1 MAGAPQQ
8 PDDARL
14 MGHALALARRGLG
27 RTFPNPSV
35 GCVIVRDRIIVGRG
49 YTQPGGRPHAETE
62 ALREAGTA
70 ARGATAYVT
79 LEPCAHHGK
88 TPPCAEALVAAGVAR
103 VVTAAGDSDP
113 RVAGRGIAILKAA
126 GIAVTEGVR
135 RAEAEVI
142 NAGFFSLVATGRPGF
157 TLKMATSLD
166 GRIALSNGE
175 SRWIT
180 SHDARRM
187 GHMMRAAH
195 DAILIGIG
203 TALADDPVLDCRI
216 EGLEDRSPV
225 RIVLD
230 RSLRLPM
237 TSKLVQSASRLPLW
251 VVTEVADG
259 AGSDALVSAGV
270 KVLVVQD
277 IRDLSAVAK
286 RLGDEGLTRVL
297 VEGGGEVHAS
307 FLKAGLASRVEHFV
321 SGMALGGDATPA
333 IAALGLTALGSA
345 PRFKLQGMRPFG
357 PDVLASWIKEE

>member
-14 MGHALALARRGLG
+14 MGHALTLARRGMG

-35 GCVIVRDRIIVGRG
+35 GCVLVKDGVVIGRG
-49 YTQPGGRPHAETE
+49 YTQPGGRPHAEAE
-62 ALREAGTA
+62 ALRRAGGS

-103 VVTAAGDSDP
+103 VVTAAGDPDP
-113 RVAGRGIAILKAA
+113 RVAGRGITILKAA
-126 GIAVTEGVR
+126 GIKVTEGVR
-135 RAEAEVI
+135 KGEAEAI
-142 NAGFFSLVATGRPGF
+142 NAGFFSRVTTGQPAF

-180 SHDARRM
+180 GPESRHL
-187 GHMMRAAH
+187 GHMMRATH
-195 DAILIGIG
+195 DAILVGIG

-216 EGLEDRSPV
+216 EGLEDRSPI

-230 RSLRLPM
+230 RTLRLPV
-237 TSKLVQSASRLPLW
+237 TSKLVQSAARLPLW
-251 VVTEVADG
+251 VITECAEG
-259 AGSDALVSAGV
+259 PAFDALAVAGV
-270 KVLVVQD
+270 KLLNVSD
-277 IRDLSAVAK
+277 IRDLNTVAML
-286 RLGDEGLTRVL
+286 LGDEDLTRVL
-297 VEGGGEVHAS
+297 VEGGGRVHAS
-307 FLKAGLASRVEHFV
+307 FLKAGLAARVEHFV

-345 PRFKLQGMRPFG
+345 PRLKLHGMRPLG